1 MPCQRE
7 CQKSNNLTRHLNIN
21 FARDEVF
28 FYISLLSMHDHHEK
42 MAFSLYSRAVMA
54 KKCTK
59 KRDTRVNE
67 VVVLPIY
74 PYRFFSVVVA

>member
-1 MPCQRE
+1 MPCERE

-28 FYISLLSMHDHHEK
+28 LYISLLSMHDHHEK
-42 MAFSLYSRAVMA
+42 MAFSHYSRAVMA

-59 KRDTRVNE
+59 KRDARAKM
-67 VVVLPIY
+67 LFCFLKLLLI
-74 PYRFFSVVVA
+74 

>member
-1 MPCQRE
+1 MPCRRE

-28 FYISLLSMHDHHEK
+28 LYISLLSMHDHHEK
-42 MAFSLYSRAVMA
+42 MAFSHYSRAVMA

-59 KRDTRVNE
+59 
-67 VVVLPIY
+67 
-74 PYRFFSVVVA
+74 SVMHMQSCCFVDLNLLLFCRSR